1 MPRLTRSHSDTAV
14 NDMRSYGNALQHSDI
29 DNCFSDHEDN
39 HVSQP
44 SRVTAQTEVIMN
56 ILMKELK
63 QHADEVSQHSDSSAN
78 EDLTS
83 RSLGQRILTKRK
95 KEKLMK
101 KIKNPSTFAIFKDD
115 FKASLSSTLKRKT
128 SKIKNIKSSENID
141 KGRSSSSLNALKSNN
156 IVRKLSDLTISKK
169 PHLDKF
175 KHKSPASSQDDLH
188 FDMEMDDSESG
199 NTELELDDDQ
209 ELSGLPGPDRG
220 VPSRLENMAGSSV
233 RSGASNMSV
242 PDSGLQSPTYRS
254 CDISSPRETESGYF
268 GDDSRHDFISD
279 SDFIEVDH
287 LLNQSK
293 VNDAEA
299 VKAIID
305 AINRMADKIE
315 NDPKLSSSLRDT
327 ARQMVR
333 NSMSFSSFQNVIKRL
348 AEDTSHNFFSGT
360 GVESWGQVFFLLILS
375 KKLVEHKYYPL
386 EFFKRYVY
394 DKIVPWVSAQPEGW
408 VSARYDQRVGSAIQR
423 AEGRVL
429 NNPNMSH
436 ISEQGSSPSTPSSIL
451 GWLGIGRRES
461 DTSRHSL

>member
-1 MPRLTRSHSDTAV
+1 MPRLHRSHSDTAV

-44 SRVTAQTEVIMN
+44 SRVSAQTEVIMN

-63 QHADEVSQHSDSSAN
+63 QHADEVSQHSDTSAD

-115 FKASLSSTLKRKT
+115 FKASLSSTLKRKS
-128 SKIKNIKSSENID
+128 SKIKANENID
-141 KGRSSSSLNALKSNN
+141 KGRSSSSLNALKPNN
-156 IVRKLSDLTISKK
+156 IVRKLSDLTITKK
-169 PHLDKF
+169 PEKLKP
-175 KHKSPASSQDDLH
+175 KSPPSSQDDLP
-188 FDMEMDDSESG
+188 FEMEMSDGSES
-199 NTELELDDDQ
+199 TELELGDDQ
-209 ELSGLPGPDRG
+209 GLSGLPDADRG
-220 VPSRLENMAGSSV
+220 VPSRLENMAACSA
-233 RSGASNMSV
+233 RSGASSMSI
-242 PDSGLQSPTYRS
+242 PDSGLHSSTYRS
-254 CDISSPRETESGYF
+254 CDISSPRDVESGYF
-268 GDDSRHDFISD
+268 GDDCRHDLFSD

-287 LLNQSK
+287 LLNQTQ

-375 KKLVEHKYYPL
+375 KKLVEHKYYPM

-436 ISEQGSSPSTPSSIL
+436 IAELGSSPSTPSSIL